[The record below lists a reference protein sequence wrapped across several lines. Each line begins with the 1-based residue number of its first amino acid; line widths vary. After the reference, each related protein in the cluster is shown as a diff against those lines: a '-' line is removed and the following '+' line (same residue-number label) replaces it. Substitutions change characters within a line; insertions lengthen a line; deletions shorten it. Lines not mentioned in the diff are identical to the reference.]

1 MDKVYILTLN
11 GEVDIDHDD
20 YIYLIGVFESELL
33 ATEAMKNTISKYPNK
48 LSADDFE
55 LNRISMNQVK
65 VWHLW

>member
-11 GEVDIDHDD
+11 GEVDIDHDA

-55 LNRISMNQVK
+55 LNRISMNQIK
-65 VWHLW
+65 VWHL